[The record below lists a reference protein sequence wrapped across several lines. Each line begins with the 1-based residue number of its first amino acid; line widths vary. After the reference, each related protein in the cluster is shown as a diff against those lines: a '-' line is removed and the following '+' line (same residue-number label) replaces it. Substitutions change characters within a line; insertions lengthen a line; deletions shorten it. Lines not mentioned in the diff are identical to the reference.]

1 MFDLSGK
8 NILVSGGAG
17 KIGSAIVFA
26 ITEVGGVPIIADINK
41 ESLSQ
46 ISSQLKGKQH
56 VIIEADF
63 THEDG
68 IKDCIKKSLE
78 ACSVIHSAVHSS
90 YPRSKNW
97 GNTLEKLKEA
107 DLNFDLNAQ
116 LGGAI
121 IFSKHIINY
130 FQESDGGNLIHLSS
144 IQGVQAPKFHHYE
157 GTDMTSPIE
166 YSAIKAGVISITRWL
181 AKAYKNKNIRVNCIS
196 PGGVEDNQPINFLS
210 SYRRDCTN
218 IGMLNS
224 KDIAYLVIYLLS
236 NNSRAIN
243 GQNIIIDDG
252 WTL

>member
-1 MFDLSGK
+1 MFDLSGN
-8 NILVSGGAG
+8 NILISGGAG

-26 ITEVGGVPIIADINK
+26 IVEAGGVPIIADINK
-41 ESLSQ
+41 KSLNK
-46 ISSQLKGKQH
+46 ISSQLNGKQH
-56 VIIEADF
+56 VTIEADF
-63 THEDG
+63 SNEAG
-68 IKDCIKKSLE
+68 IHNCLKKSLE

-97 GNTLEKLKEA
+97 GNTLEKLKEE

-121 IFSKHIINY
+121 IFSKQIINY
-130 FQESDGGNLIHLSS
+130 FQETSGGNLLHISS

-157 GTDMTSPIE
+157 GTNMTSPIE

-196 PGGVEDNQPINFLS
+196 PGGVEDKQPVSFLN

-218 IGMLNS
+218 IGMLDS

-236 NNSRAIN
+236 SHSRAIN

>member
-1 MFDLSGK
+1 MFNLSGN

-26 ITEVGGVPIIADINK
+26 ITEVGGVPIIADVNK
-41 ESLSQ
+41 KSLNK
-46 ISSQLKGKQH
+46 ISSELKGKKH
-56 VIIEADF
+56 VIIEADLSN
-63 THEDG
+63 EYG

-97 GNTLEKLKEA
+97 GNTLDKLEEE
-107 DLNFDLNAQ
+107 DLNFDLKSQ

-121 IFSKHIINY
+121 IFSKEIINY
-130 FQESDGGNLIHLSS
+130 FQESSGGNLIHISS

-157 GTDMTSPIE
+157 GTNMTSPIE

-196 PGGVEDNQPINFLS
+196 PGGIEDNQPISFLD

-218 IGMLNS
+218 IGMLDS
-224 KDIAYLVIYLLS
+224 RDVAHLVIYLLS